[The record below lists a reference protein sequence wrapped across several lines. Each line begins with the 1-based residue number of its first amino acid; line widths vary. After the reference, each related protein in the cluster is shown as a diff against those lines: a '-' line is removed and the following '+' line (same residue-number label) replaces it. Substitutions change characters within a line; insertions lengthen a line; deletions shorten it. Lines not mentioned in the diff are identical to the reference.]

1 MISEEYKVRTFYD
14 GLTPFTQA
22 IVDNACGGVLTKKSA
37 AEITEIYE
45 TLALNSYH
53 RGSTTKKGGKYD
65 IDRST
70 EVAIQLSTMTKQMEA
85 LTKNVSQL
93 QAGANHVC
101 DGGHHCRDRS
111 QVEAEEAQALNY
123 QRGRNDPYSN
133 TYNL

>member
-1 MISEEYKVRTFYD
+1 MNGHGEQDE
-14 GLTPFTQA
+14 P
-22 IVDNACGGVLTKKSA
+22 GVHGDQDEQGARNERGKSA

-53 RGSTTKKGGKYD
+53 RGSIARKGGRYD

-70 EVAIQLSTMTKQMEA
+70 EVALQLSTMSKQMEA

-101 DGGHHCRDRS
+101 DGGHHCRDGK
-111 QVEAEEAQALNY
+111 QVESEEAQALNY
-123 QRGRNDPYSN
+123 QRGRNDP
-133 TYNL
+133 